1 MAVCLL
7 SHAKPWLKTGGA
19 YGPRRKN
26 RFGLFG
32 WADGAFFVALML
44 AARLAAIDV
53 PPCLPPEIKPFTEGR
68 VDTLPDGSRRI
79 FYVARMWRFE
89 PEIVEVPAGKP
100 TEIFLSTADVT
111 HGLYVS
117 WSNTNLMAI
126 PGAVNAYTLRI
137 DKPGLYPVICHEYC
151 GSAHQNMVAYIV
163 AK

>member
-1 MAVCLL
+1 MDRAEKIVLGFSVGLL
-7 SHAKPWLKTGGA
+7 GV
-19 YGPRRKN
+19 
-26 RFGLFG
+26 
-32 WADGAFFVALML
+32 FFVALML
-44 AARLAAIDV
+44 AARLASIDV
-53 PPCLPPEIKPFTEGR
+53 PPCLPPEIKPFSEGR

-89 PEIVEVPAGKP
+89 PEIVEVPVGKP
-100 TEIFLSTADVT
+100 TEIFLSAADVT

-117 WSNTNLMAI
+117 WTNTNLMAI

-137 DKPGLYPVICHEYC
+137 DKPGIYPVICHEYC